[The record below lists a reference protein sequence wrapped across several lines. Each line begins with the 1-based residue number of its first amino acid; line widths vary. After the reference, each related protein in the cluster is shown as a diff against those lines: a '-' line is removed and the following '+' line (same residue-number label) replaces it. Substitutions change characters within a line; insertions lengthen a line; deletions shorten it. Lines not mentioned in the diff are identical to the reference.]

1 MNLKE
6 LDIKGFILNERC
18 GSPLDS
24 IYYDKDDNED
34 NWVEIVSDS
43 YTPERIIVKIV
54 KNCQEI
60 KITAFDSFDIDYL
73 EEWLNTK
80 TQELFKDE

>member
-6 LDIKGFILNERC
+6 LKIKGFTLDEEC
-18 GSPLDS
+18 DSPLDNV
-24 IYYDKDDNED
+24 YYNKDDNED

-60 KITAFDSFDIDYL
+60 KITTFDSFDIDYL